1 MASNYKELY
10 KINERCWFKD
20 CPVLLEKAGLFLNI
34 STNKVIA
41 LCRYRNIT
49 LKRIK
54 AVYLSL
60 TCFGV
65 DGAILNDDLNHVYL
79 DLSIPGNGIFGEKT
93 PISIP
98 VKTTRKIEIA
108 VTKVIFADNSYWEN
122 NDTIIL
128 QPILPA
134 NPSSSLGKLQEV
146 YEWKTGFTHLPLKEN
161 DYWICGCD
169 SFNPATNHKCSNCD
183 AEKTM
188 VFSRANPEYLEN
200 ALSNYQE
207 YLEQKRITAKEKNKK
222 EKLALAGAVIALVIM
237 IVGAA
242 ITYSDSPELKSAKYN
257 ADMMLSQESLIK
269 STLELAESYL
279 YYEGKDSEEYQSTKE
294 DLEKYLEELK
304 EYEEEYE
311 ASKKDLNAEDLEK
324 LNKYIEKRKAKY
336 AND

>member
-20 CPVLLEKAGLFLNI
+20 CPVLLEKAGLFLNT

-79 DLSIPGNGIFGEKT
+79 DLSVPGNGIFGEKT
-93 PISIP
+93 PIAILD
-98 VKTTRKIEIA
+98 KTTRKIEIA
-108 VTKVIFADNSYWEN
+108 VTKVIFTDDTYWEN
-122 NDTIIL
+122 NNAITL

-134 NPSSSLGKLQEV
+134 NPASSLGKLQAV
-146 YEWKTGFTHLPLKEN
+146 YKWKTGFTHLPLKEN

-169 SFNPATNHKCSNCD
+169 SFNPATNHKCSNCGT
-183 AEKTM
+183 EITM
-188 VFSRANPEYLEN
+188 VFSRANQEYLEN
-200 ALSNYQE
+200 VLSDYQE
-207 YLEQKRITAKEKNKK
+207 YLEQKRITAKEKDKK
-222 EKLALAGAVIALVIM
+222 ERLALAGAVIALVIM

-242 ITYSDSPELKSAKYN
+242 ITFSDSPELKSAKHN

-269 STLELAESYL
+269 STLELAESCL
-279 YYEGKDSEEYQSTKE
+279 YYEGKDSEGYKSTKE
-294 DLEKYLEELK
+294 DLEKYLEEQK
-304 EYEEEYE
+304 EYEERFE
-311 ASKKDLNAEDLEK
+311 ASINDLNEEDLEK